1 MDSQLLAI
9 LLGLASAASWGAG
22 DFAGGVATKR
32 TRVVGVV
39 IASQLV
45 GGILLLT
52 LAIILAE
59 AIPSP
64 ANLFFGG
71 LAGIF
76 GTLGLLAL
84 YQGLAKGQMGIVSP
98 VAGVVAAAL
107 PVGLSLLSEGLPP
120 IYHLVG
126 FGVALTAVWFLS
138 WGSTDTPIR
147 AQQLWLPVAAGLAFG
162 LFFVLIDQVSDET
175 ILWPLI
181 SARIASTGLLSIFC
195 VIRGQRVLPERNRLT
210 LIALAGMFDTGG
222 NAFFALAT
230 RVGRLDISAVL
241 GSLYPATTVL
251 LAWLIVGERLER
263 RQWLGVF
270 AALVAL
276 VLIAL

>member
-1 MDSQLLAI
+1 MDSGLLAI
-9 LLGLASAASWGAG
+9 LFGLASAASWGAG
-22 DFAGGVATKR
+22 DFAGGVATKH
-32 TRVVGVV
+32 TRVIGVV

-45 GGILLLT
+45 GGILLLA
-52 LAIILAE
+52 LVIILVE

-64 ANLFFGG
+64 TNLLFGG

-84 YQGLAKGQMGIVSP
+84 YQGLAGGQMGITSP

-107 PVGLSLLSEGLPP
+107 PVGLGLFSEGPPP
-120 IYHLVG
+120 IYRLVG
-126 FGVALTAVWFLS
+126 FGIALTAVWFLS
-138 WGSTDTPIR
+138 WGSADTSIR
-147 AQQLWLPVAAGLAFG
+147 AQQLLLPAAAGLAFG
-162 LFFVLIDQVSDET
+162 LFFVLIGQVSDET

-195 VIRGQRVLPERNRLT
+195 AIRGQRVLPERNHLT
-210 LIALAGMFDTGG
+210 IIVLTGMFDTGG

-230 RVGRLDISAVL
+230 RVGRLDTSAVL

-251 LAWLIVGERLER
+251 LAWLILGERLER